1 MVAIRHAFS
10 DLIQVVTQPR
20 AGEFHY
26 GGQAVIEGVMIRGQ
40 RNLAVAVR
48 DPAGKLV
55 VHTEPLTARIYTS
68 PMGKW
73 PLVRGLLML
82 WDTLV
87 LGIRTLMFSAEVA
100 LGEEEVAFSGPV
112 AWGTIAISL
121 TAALLI
127 FFLGPLLLVGM
138 IDRFIAS
145 SLLSNIIEGL
155 IRLAFFLAYV
165 FAIGFI
171 PDVQRVFAYHG
182 AEHKTINAYEDGASL
197 KPAVVRTYTTAHAR
211 CGTAFLLMVVVI
223 AILVFAL
230 LGRPPLLLRIL
241 SRLLLIPV
249 IAALA
254 YEYVKFSAAHS
265 RNPLISLMLK
275 PGLVLQRLTTR
286 EPDETM
292 LEVAITALEQVL
304 AADDGQSLPATPPG
318 G

>member
-1 MVAIRHAFS
+1 MVSIHWLRYTFDCSAQS
-10 DLIQVVTQPR
+10 
-20 AGEFHY
+20 EFHY

-68 PMGKW
+68 PIGKW

-82 WDTLV
+82 WDTLA
-87 LGIRTLMFSAEVA
+87 LGIRTLMFSADVA
-100 LGEEEVAFSGPV
+100 LGEKEVEFSGPI
-112 AWGTIAISL
+112 AWGTVAFSL
-121 TAALLI
+121 TAAVLI
-127 FFLGPLLLVGM
+127 FFLGPLLLVGV

-171 PDVQRVFAYHG
+171 PDIQRVFAYHG
-182 AEHKTINAYEDGASL
+182 AEHKTINAYEDGAPL
-197 KPAVVRTYTTAHAR
+197 KPAVVSTYTTAHAR

-265 RNPLISLMLK
+265 HNPLLNLMLK

-292 LEVAITALEQVL
+292 LEVAITALERVL
-304 AADDGQSLPATPPG
+304 AADGMSYGQAQS
-318 G
+318 